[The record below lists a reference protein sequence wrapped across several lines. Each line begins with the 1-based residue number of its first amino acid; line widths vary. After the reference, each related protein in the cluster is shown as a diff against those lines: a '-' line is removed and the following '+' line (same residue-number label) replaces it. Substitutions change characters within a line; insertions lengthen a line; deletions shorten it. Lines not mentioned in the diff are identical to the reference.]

1 MSVFYTYDGMVRRG
15 VDKTM
20 QFPTLFLNRRLAM
33 GLAAI
38 SVAVAASTTALAG
51 AQPTATLVC
60 TNPVSHVSW
69 QIRIDFARSRVDSNP
84 ASISEAKISWHD
96 PTDGGNYTLDRKS
109 GDLTVIVASSTG
121 GYFLHDRCALRP
133 LN

>member
-1 MSVFYTYDGMVRRG
+1 MSPNG
-15 VDKTM
+15 
-20 QFPTLFLNRRLAM
+20 RLAI

-38 SVAVAASTTALAG
+38 TLAAAAPPAAG
-51 AQPTATLVC
+51 ADPHPATTLVC

-69 QIRIDFARSRVDSNP
+69 QIHIDFAGSRVDSNP
-84 ASISEAKISWHD
+84 ASIGDAKITWHD
-96 PTDGGNYTLDRKS
+96 RTDGGNYTLDRKS

-121 GYFLHDRCALRP
+121 GYFLHDRCAPHP